1 MKKFFLF
8 AAALLSCAG
17 MMAEEYEWTRIPSM
31 NFWSED
37 NAVVVRS
44 ALNLSYEQKQMASDD
59 NTNKLFGIK
68 IGSSANTNMDTAY
81 IQIDCGAEITELE
94 LGVSNC
100 STNAGVK
107 YAIVFCGENQFTSV
121 DQTVLTPVEATSI
134 NRSVTSDNHQT
145 ITVPEGAQSLRI
157 YRKVRVNGTDYGAG
171 TSVDLYYLRIVVGAP
186 ASTHT
191 VTYDLGAGTGT
202 APTQAAVAEGRK
214 FDVASFEGCTA
225 PEGMEFNGWS
235 DGTSTYAPGDK
246 YTMGTDDVT
255 LTAQYKTYVP
265 KYTISFYV
273 ADTLYE
279 SQIVNEG
286 SYGNMPNE
294 PTKELH
300 NFAGWFNGE
309 DQYFFVDPIHANL
322 TLTAHFNEMDD
333 AFDIDFEMFVGY
345 NGKDDDLVKY
355 YINDCNFSYNLSAS
369 DGLDSLDA
377 SKTKN
382 NYQFLGL
389 KLKNNGSYL
398 ICKVAAGKRV
408 DLVLGQLKEAKVLIN
423 GVEAAAPHGG
433 VAADSTAGHTYYDF
447 RQAGTFKVLCTSGN
461 TTVIKAIK
469 FSDMPAV
476 SDDATLSALTLD
488 GVAIAGFAAT
498 KTSYK
503 VTLAEGTTEL
513 PIVVA
518 TATDANATVSTV
530 NYSAIEDYAA
540 TATFSVTA
548 EDGTTVVNYTI
559 NFTIEKPIQYLQA
572 PYESVM
578 TADFELPE
586 WLRGCAV
593 VHGYAGSDAAVAGE
607 DVIRFGATD
616 TISMYIESCD
626 SVIVDLSATGGR
638 TIAIAVN
645 GEEKANSGSF
655 KKNTLTTLGAYIHS
669 EEPVIVK
676 IYGVDVTGGT
686 TISRIKVTEYENVT
700 TGINNF
706 EAVKVQKMIVNG
718 QMMIVRDGVM
728 YNAQGAVVK

>member
-1 MKKFFLF
+1 MKKLFFFISALF
-8 AAALLSCAG
+8 ISLN
-17 MMAEEYEWTRIPSM
+17 MMAANGSYSDMTVSGDTTTW
-31 NFWSED
+31 NFGAATTGSSVKITSGTIDNGILFINASNSNQQLASSGGLSNKAESELYFPVSSATAEGTILMTTYSTSDGRWLQLFVGTENAGESKRLWSKLGDGTDGKKGPQSFEFTSED
-37 NAVVVRS
+37 
-44 ALNLSYEQKQMASDD
+44 LTEHDGTYYLKFASN
-59 NTNKLFGIK
+59 NTEMK
-68 IGSSANTNMDTAY
+68 IA
-81 IQIDCGAEITELE
+81 
-94 LGVSNC
+94 
-100 STNAGVK
+100 
-107 YAIVFCGENQFTSV
+107 
-121 DQTVLTPVEATSI
+121 
-134 NRSVTSDNHQT
+134 T
-145 ITVPEGAQSLRI
+145 ITIAESGPLTYHS
-157 YRKVRVNGTDYGAG
+157 
-171 TSVDLYYLRIVVGAP
+171 
-186 ASTHT
+186 

-225 PEGMEFNGWS
+225 PEGMEFNGWN
-235 DGTSTYAPGDK
+235 DGTNTYAPGDK

-279 SQIVNEG
+279 TQIVNEG

-309 DQYFFVDPIHANL
+309 DQYYFHNPITADL
-322 TLTAHFNEMDD
+322 TLTAHFTEMDD
-333 AFDIDFEMFVGY
+333 ASDLDFEMFVGY

-355 YINDCNFSYNLSAS
+355 YINDCNFSYNLSAN

-398 ICKVAAGKRV
+398 IGKVAAGKRV
-408 DLVLGQLKEAKVLIN
+408 DLVLGQLNNVKVLVN
-423 GVEAAAPHGG
+423 DVEAAAPNGG
-433 VAADSTAGHTYYDF
+433 VEADSTAGHKTYDF
-447 RQAGTFKVLCTSGN
+447 RQAGTFKVLCTG
-461 TTVIKAIK
+461 TKTLVIKAIK
-469 FSDMPAV
+469 FSDLPAV

-488 GVAIAGFAAT
+488 GVAIAGFAAS

-513 PIVVA
+513 PVVVA

-530 NYSAIEDYAA
+530 NYSTIEDYAA

-559 NFTIEKPIQYLQA
+559 NFTIEKPVQYLQA

-586 WLRGCAV
+586 WLRGCEV

-638 TIAIAVN
+638 TVAIAVN
-645 GEEKANSGSF
+645 GEEKANSGKFS
-655 KKNTLTTLGAYIHS
+655 KNTLKTLDAYIHS

-686 TISRIKVTEYENVT
+686 TISRIKVTEYEIP
-700 TGINNF
+700 TGINDVNVND
-706 EAVKVQKMIVNG
+706 ASANVNKVIENG
-718 QMMIVRDGVM
+718 QLVIIKDGVR
-728 YNAQGAVVK
+728 YTVLGTAF